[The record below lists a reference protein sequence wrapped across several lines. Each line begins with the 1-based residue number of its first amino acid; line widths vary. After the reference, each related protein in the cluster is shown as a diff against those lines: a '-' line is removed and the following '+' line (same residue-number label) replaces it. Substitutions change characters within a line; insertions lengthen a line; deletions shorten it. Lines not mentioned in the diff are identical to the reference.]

1 MVLLIAAL
9 LITSQVAMFIFV
21 QSYLKDT
28 HAQDLARRW
37 AQVLIL
43 AAHLPPT
50 EHAAAKDLLG
60 ITVEQPT
67 SPVAGSPIPQPNH
80 FLALVSQHLHS
91 ILGPTAR
98 IVVDPAH
105 HSIHLLWNGPQPV
118 EVQLPMREGML
129 KPLPWFQAVAILS
142 LSLIGGLLAARQITK
157 PLMRLIDRLEHLR
170 RGEQEPPKAF
180 RGPRDIRQLSERV
193 GRLIEEIESLIRERE
208 MVLVGVS
215 HDLRTPLTRMR
226 MAAEFL
232 SDVDAEGRADL
243 IENIH
248 EMNSIVE
255 QFIAYARDG
264 QEEIFQ
270 RVDLNIL
277 IQNIIK
283 RTQKTQQID
292 ISFLAGNVP
301 PVAVQPISFSRAL
314 VNVLENAN
322 RHAAGPAEMATCVE
336 GDQVILSIR
345 DHGPGIPSSLLPEIT
360 QPFAMAGK
368 GGGIGLGL
376 AIVERIIQR
385 HGGSLALHNH
395 VSGGL
400 IVEIAIPVLKGQV

>member
-1 MVLLIAAL
+1 M
-9 LITSQVAMFIFV
+9 
-21 QSYLKDT
+21 
-28 HAQDLARRW
+28 
-37 AQVLIL
+37 
-43 AAHLPPT
+43 
-50 EHAAAKDLLG
+50 
-60 ITVEQPT
+60 
-67 SPVAGSPIPQPNH
+67 
-80 FLALVSQHLHS
+80 
-91 ILGPTAR
+91 
-98 IVVDPAH
+98 
-105 HSIHLLWNGPQPV
+105 
-118 EVQLPMREGML
+118 
-129 KPLPWFQAVAILS
+129 
-142 LSLIGGLLAARQITK
+142 
-157 PLMRLIDRLEHLR
+157 
-170 RGEQEPPKAF
+170 
-180 RGPRDIRQLSERV
+180 
-193 GRLIEEIESLIRERE
+193 IEEIESLIRERE

-270 RVDLNIL
+270 RVDLNVL

-283 RTQKTQQID
+283 RTQQID

-301 PVAVQPISFSRAL
+301 SVAVQPISFSRAL

-322 RHAAGPAEMATCVE
+322 RHAAGPAEMVTCVE

-376 AIVERIIQR
+376 AIVERIVQR

-400 IVEIAIPVLKGQV
+400 IVEIAIPVPKGQV